1 MILKEYEEAEA
12 DLVTA
17 HELVKG
23 DRAIAAELEKIRQ
36 RKKEHLDKEKKKF
49 KKLFA

>member
-17 HELVKG
+17 HELVKE